1 MINNENRLCY
11 RYKLQTNRVD
21 NKILIKKIPFKDEV
35 IPIFKKFL
43 YNFFCLINFNKIKES
58 ILISEFYWNS
68 LTQDIK
74 KFIIN
79 CPICKAEMNNKK
91 IILHLKQIIPEGG
104 HYRYLA
110 DIWYLPATIVEN
122 LVAIDSNEKYVL
134 DCIVHTTKFMKS
146 YGLKSQKGKEV
157 LLC

>member
-35 IPIFKKFL
+35 IPSFKKFL

-91 IILHLKQIIPEGG
+91 IILHLKQIIPERGT
-104 HYRYLA
+104 L
-110 DIWYLPATIVEN
+110 
-122 LVAIDSNEKYVL
+122 
-134 DCIVHTTKFMKS
+134 
-146 YGLKSQKGKEV
+146 
-157 LLC
+157 